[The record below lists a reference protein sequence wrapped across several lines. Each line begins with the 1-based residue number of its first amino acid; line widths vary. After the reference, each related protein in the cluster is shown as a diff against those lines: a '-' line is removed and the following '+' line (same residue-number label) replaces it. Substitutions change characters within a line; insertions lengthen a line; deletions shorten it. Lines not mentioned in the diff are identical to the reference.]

1 MELNPTLIEDAVKQ
15 YNDWVLNPTKY
26 KGRTVLSITNLQV
39 LGSLLINSQS
49 NIRSL
54 LNYVYNQEQSV
65 ESLVEKRN
73 SIYAK
78 ISELYTIQLQYG
90 EKSDSLKKNSFALH
104 TTFCDIEKPVY
115 KKVLAE
121 KQSIAYL
128 SNQSIN
134 RAVRDTGTK
143 QLFVIS
149 EALTAIILRPIDTQ
163 VYLEYIKEYDLDDSL
178 GLKVQY
184 QKPKAEPKPEPKPEP
199 KAEPK
204 QEMEFDAKDFDFKL
218 VTLAC
223 DAEQTDILVRMMEL
237 GGIAPSHRTL
247 RVLPYMNSGYFVI
260 NLSEKQ
266 FIVTDNIEHYSGCK
280 LVYIK
285 DVYKTIGIQD
295 DIIDEYFSK
304 SEIRYKAKQE
314 AAKSNTSIGK
324 LKQQPVQSLYELR
337 ESVHNLHNQYIDTL
351 SVLVEKS
358 ISVAVNTASLKG
370 VQLTEDDIKLYRSL
384 LIKHYSSQ
392 NIDMECKECNNLVKA
407 ELVECESYIQT
418 NIGLIKEELII
429 PQQDTGVNIIFY
441 VQGSNITGYHA
452 RNAKPVYKIR
462 LIEIN

>member
-1 MELNPTLIEDAVKQ
+1 MELNPTLIKDAINQ
-15 YNDWVLNPTKY
+15 YNDWILNPEKY
-26 KGRTVLSITNLQV
+26 KGRTVLTVTNLQV
-39 LGSLLINSQS
+39 LGSLLVNSQS
-49 NIRSL
+49 SVSKL
-54 LNYVYNQEQSV
+54 LEYVYNQEQSV
-65 ESLVEKRN
+65 EALVNKRN

-90 EKSDSLKKNSFALH
+90 NNSDSLKKNSFALH

-115 KKVLAE
+115 KKALAE
-121 KQSIAYL
+121 KQSITHL
-128 SNQSIN
+128 SAQSIG
-134 RAVRDTGTK
+134 RDIRETFTK
-143 QLFVIS
+143 QLFVITES
-149 EALTAIILRPIDTQ
+149 LKAIINKPINSE
-163 VYLEYIKEYDLDDSL
+163 VYLNYIKNYDLDDSL

-184 QKPKAEPKPEPKPEP
+184 KKPEPEPKP
-199 KAEPK
+199 EPK

-304 SEIRYKAKQE
+304 SEIRYKAKKE
-314 AAKSNTSIGK
+314 AEKSNSSIGK

-337 ESVHNLHNQYIDTL
+337 ESVHKLHEQYVDKLT
-351 SVLVEKS
+351 VLVEKS

-370 VQLTEDDIKLYRSL
+370 IQLTEDDIKLYRSL

>member
-39 LGSLLINSQS
+39 LGSILVNSKS
-49 NIRSL
+49 SVSSL

-65 ESLVEKRN
+65 EALVKKRN

-90 EKSDSLKKNSFALH
+90 AKSDSLKKNSFALH
-104 TTFCDIEKPVY
+104 TTFCHIEKPVY
-115 KKVLAE
+115 EKVLAE
-121 KQSIAYL
+121 KQSIEYL
-128 SNQSIN
+128 SKQSIG

-149 EALTAIILRPIDTQ
+149 EALTAIILKPIATQ

-184 QKPKAEPKPEPKPEP
+184 QKP
-199 KAEPK
+199 EPK
-204 QEMEFDAKDFDFKL
+204 QEMEFDDKDFDFKL

-237 GGIAPSHRTL
+237 GGIVPSHRTL
-247 RVLPYMNSGYFVI
+247 RVLPYVNSGYFVI

-304 SEIRYKAKQE
+304 SEMRYKAKQE
-314 AAKSNTSIGK
+314 AEKSNKSIGK

-351 SVLVEKS
+351 GVLIEKS

-418 NIGLIKEELII
+418 NIGLIKEELIV

>member
-1 MELNPTLIEDAVKQ
+1 MELNPTLIKDAINQ
-15 YNDWVLNPTKY
+15 YNDWIINPEKY
-26 KGRTVLSITNLQV
+26 KGRTVLTVTNLQIW
-39 LGSLLINSQS
+39 GSMLVSSQETVSKLLE
-49 NIRSL
+49 
-54 LNYVYNQEQSV
+54 YVYNQQQNV
-65 ESLVEKRN
+65 ESLNKKRE
-73 SIYAK
+73 SIYDK
-78 ISELYTIQLQYG
+78 INELYTIQLQYG
-90 EKSDSLKKNSFALH
+90 SNSESLKKNSFALH

-115 KKVLAE
+115 EKVLSE
-121 KQSIAYL
+121 KKSISHL
-128 SNQSIN
+128 SAQYIGHAN
-134 RAVRDTGTK
+134 RETYVK
-143 QLFVIS
+143 QLFVITES
-149 EALTAIILRPIDTQ
+149 LKAIINKPINSE
-163 VYLEYIKEYDLDDSL
+163 VYLNYIKFYDLDDSL
-178 GLKVQY
+178 GLNVQY
-184 QKPKAEPKPEPKPEP
+184 KKPEPKP
-199 KAEPK
+199 EPK

-223 DAEQTDILVRMMEL
+223 DNEQTDILVRMMEL

-285 DVYKTIGIQD
+285 DVYQTIGIQD
-295 DIIDEYFSK
+295 DIIDAYFSK
-304 SEIRYKAKQE
+304 SEMRYKAKQE
-314 AAKSNTSIGK
+314 AEKSNTSIGK

-337 ESVHNLHNQYIDTL
+337 ESVHKLHEQYIDKLTAL
-351 SVLVEKS
+351 IEKS
-358 ISVAVNTASLKG
+358 ISVAVNTASVKG

-392 NIDMECKECNNLVKA
+392 NIDIECKECNNLVKA